1 MISVSRSWYDTL
13 ISIGQ
18 QKGGKMLYTQADI
31 MRGIGK
37 PPQDWGRF
45 REQLEALPHLL
56 GVPRKDGTGARRYW
70 HERDVIAWA
79 AGAGVDFDPA
89 RARR

>member
-1 MISVSRSWYDTL
+1 MADT
-13 ISIGQ
+13 
-18 QKGGKMLYTQADI
+18 LYTQADI

-37 PPQDWGRF
+37 PPQDWPRF
-45 REQLEALPHLL
+45 RDSLEAVAHER

-79 AGAGVDFDPA
+79 ATRGLDFDIA
-89 RARR
+89 RARK

>member
-1 MISVSRSWYDTL
+1 
-13 ISIGQ
+13 
-18 QKGGKMLYTQADI
+18 MLYTQADI

-45 REQLEALPHLL
+45 REQLEAWPHLA

-70 HERDVIAWA
+70 REAEVIAWA
-79 AGAGVDFDPA
+79 TSAGVDFDPA
-89 RARR
+89 RARK